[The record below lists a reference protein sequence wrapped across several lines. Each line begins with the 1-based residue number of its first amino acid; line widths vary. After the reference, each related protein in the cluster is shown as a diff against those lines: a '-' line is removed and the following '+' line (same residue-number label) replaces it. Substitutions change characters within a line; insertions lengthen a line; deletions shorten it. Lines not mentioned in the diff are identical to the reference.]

1 MEEKKNKNSFIIP
14 EDKENASKKSHHR
27 LRKKTTDSDVFI
39 TGPTVKLGKNTSD
52 SAVAIAI
59 SSVSHHHY
67 INPGSSL
74 EILVAEDNEL
84 SYMIL
89 KFILE
94 KLNVHIHHAQNGIE
108 VVEMV
113 RSIPHIDLILMD
125 IKMPLMNG
133 IEATRQ
139 IKKIIPGMPVIAQS
153 AFNDDSDILSSF
165 QAGCDDFI
173 SKPINSSL
181 LLSKIIF
188 WNF

>member
-1 MEEKKNKNSFIIP
+1 MEEKKKINSFINP
-14 EDKENASKKSHHR
+14 KHKNNASKKSHHR
-27 LRKKTTDSDVFI
+27 LHIRTT
-39 TGPTVKLGKNTSD
+39 D
-52 SAVAIAI
+52 SAVAIPI
-59 SSVSHHHY
+59 SSVSHHHL
-67 INPGSSL
+67 INQDQGTSI

-94 KLNVHIHHAQNGIE
+94 RLNVHIHHAQNGIE

-113 RSIPHIDLILMD
+113 ICIPHVDLILMD
-125 IKMPLMNG
+125 IKMPLMDG

-139 IKKIIPGMPVIAQS
+139 IKKIKPGMPVIAQS
-153 AFNDDSDILSSF
+153 LYHEDSDIISSF

-181 LLSKIIF
+181 LLSKIMF
-188 WNF
+188 WNL

>member
-1 MEEKKNKNSFIIP
+1 MEENKNKNSFIIL
-14 EDKENASKKSHHR
+14 EDKKITVKKSHHR
-27 LRKKTTDSDVFI
+27 LLKKTTDS
-39 TGPTVKLGKNTSD
+39 
-52 SAVAIAI
+52 AVAIPI
-59 SSVSHHHY
+59 SSVSHHHF
-67 INPGSSL
+67 INQNQGSSL
-74 EILVAEDNEL
+74 EIIVAEDNEL

-94 KLNVHIHHAQNGIE
+94 QLDVHIHHAQNGIE

-139 IKKIIPGMPVIAQS
+139 VKKIIPGMPVIAQS
-153 AFNDDSDILSSF
+153 IFHDDSDILSSF